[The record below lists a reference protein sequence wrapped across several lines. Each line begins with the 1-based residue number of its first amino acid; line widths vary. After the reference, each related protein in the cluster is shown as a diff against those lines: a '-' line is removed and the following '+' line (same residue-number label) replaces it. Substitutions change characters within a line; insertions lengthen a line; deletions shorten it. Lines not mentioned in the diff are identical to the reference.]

1 MSRGS
6 LQETA
11 LQRVSLFL
19 PFHGVRYR
27 LDAGETDVGAVAAPP
42 YDVIDEE
49 ERAALEASDPHNAV
63 RLILP
68 RDDGA
73 TDRYAAAA
81 ARFAAWQE
89 DGTLRA
95 DPEPRFYR
103 YAMRFRDE
111 DGRERTTVGVLGAL
125 TLPRPGDPPAVLPH
139 EETMRK
145 AKSDRLALLQAT
157 RANFDPIWGL
167 SLGTGV
173 SDLLSA
179 DGDVLAHCTD
189 DDGVEHELRAFA
201 GDPAA
206 LSAAVAAA
214 PVVIADGHH
223 RFETAKTYTEQQE
236 EAGTDAPGAG
246 AILALVVELA
256 DEQLCVRSIH
266 RVISG
271 LGGVDPRAVLA
282 GPFRVVDQGPNTPDG
297 VAALRRAMDEA
308 GALGLV
314 DRAGL
319 ALLVPVPSELAPL
332 VADRAAPVRELDA
345 TRFEA
350 AIRPRLGDAELAFRA
365 DAAAV
370 AALVEKGTADA
381 AVLTRPVSVDEI
393 RTAALAEVRMPQKTS
408 YFFPKPRTGMVFRSL
423 PLEDAPREG

>member
-1 MSRGS
+1 MSSRS

-27 LDAGETDVGAVAAPP
+27 LDDGETDVGVVAAPP

-73 TDRYAAAA
+73 TDRYRAAA
-81 ARFAAWQE
+81 ARFAAWLE

-95 DPEPRFYR
+95 DSEPRFYR

-111 DGRERTTVGVLGAL
+111 DGQHRTTVGVLGAL

-167 SLGTGV
+167 SLATGV
-173 SDLLSA
+173 SDLLPA

-189 DDGVEHELRAFA
+189 GDGVEHELRAFA
-201 GDPAA
+201 GDPAT

-223 RFETAKTYTEQQE
+223 RFETATTYNEQH
-236 EAGTDAPGAG
+236 AGAGASGAG

-266 RVISG
+266 RVVSG
-271 LGGVDPRAVLA
+271 LGDTDPRTVLA

-297 VAALRRAMDEA
+297 VTALRRAMDEA

-370 AALVEKGTADA
+370 AALVEKGSADA

-423 PLEDAPREG
+423 PLEG